1 MHTRNRNRTMATPNR
16 AARMARRARWR
27 MIGDMAAAVLTL
39 LMLAV
44 AMIGAHFI

>member
-1 MHTRNRNRTMATPNR
+1 MHTQHTRMMATPNR

-27 MIGDMAAAVLTL
+27 VVGDVAAAAGTL
-39 LMLAV
+39 LLLAV